1 MFQLSDF
8 KRGDIKQF
16 EILYKKYQVRLE
28 RFAYEY
34 LEDRTEAQDVIQS
47 LFMSLWEKRESISDN
62 VNWDAYML
70 TITKN
75 LCIDHLRKRV
85 LQRQFVDRTQEEY
98 EYRTRLNLVALEDF
112 DSHNILFS
120 ELEDKLHKVLDSL
133 PKEVRESFLLSRDQ
147 GLKYQ
152 EIADKQ
158 CVSIKTVE
166 KRISAALTILR
177 RELREYS
184 FFI

>member
-1 MFQLSDF
+1 MFHLADF

-16 EILYKKYQVRLE
+16 EYLYMKYQVRLE

-34 LEDRTEAQDVIQS
+34 VEDRNEAQDIIQS
-47 LFMSLWEKRESISDN
+47 LFMNLWERREAVTDK

-75 LCIDHLRKRV
+75 LCIDHLRKRI
-85 LQRQFVDRTQEEY
+85 LQRKFVDKTQQEY
-98 EYRTRLNLVALEDF
+98 EARIQLNLTALQDF
-112 DSHNILFS
+112 EPGDILFT
-120 ELEDKLHKVLDSL
+120 ELERKLNDILNAL
-133 PKEVRESFLLSRDQ
+133 PCEVRETFLLSREQ

-158 CVSIKTVE
+158 SVSIKTVE
-166 KRISAALTILR
+166 KRISSALLILR

-184 FFI
+184 FIL